1 MHINCLT
8 VTNVYNFLKIRR
20 WILLA
25 EIIILFPIF
34 IIQQVV
40 LSVTGI
46 AIVSSTYAG
55 KYFEFQNLWNLCA
68 RNIHLHK
75 CETWYY

>member
-46 AIVSSTYAG
+46 AIVSCTYTG
-55 KYFEFQNLWNLCA
+55 KYFKISEFVKLMCTKYPL
-68 RNIHLHK
+68 
-75 CETWYY
+75 T